1 MDNMRKPPST
11 IFNSLRFKLIT
22 GLMLIML
29 PIVLFLIYTNF
40 YSIQVVRNQVAQ
52 SNSNMIS
59 LYMGLIDKSLADID
73 SYLLKYASEVTG
85 LHVLDRSPEID
96 IDLYK
101 MERIWQ
107 FKQLV
112 NNVTYYEGLDY
123 FFIYSPI
130 NNDLVFAPKQT
141 GSADTDN
148 QSIKDAIVWLIDD
161 GQSAE
166 SFQTG
171 KWSVFRANKKDY
183 LLYIIKVGGLYIG
196 AGVNTQDVTGP
207 LNLLDLGADGRALLV
222 DGNHKPLK
230 DESFFREQGIDLSYT
245 PKSYRL
251 SGFDEGY
258 LVIGEHSGKGDFGL
272 VAVVPDQS
280 ILQKLPYLQRII
292 SLIAAGTV
300 LILLLAF
307 YFMRRV
313 VLRPINRI
321 VLAMRR
327 IKEGHLEMRIAKK
340 PTSNEFELMNEMF
353 NSMVTDIQKLK
364 IDVYEEQL
372 INQKA
377 ELKHLQ
383 LQVNP
388 HFFLNSLNVVYY
400 LAQER
405 KYGLIQELSLSLIR
419 YFRFMFR
426 SHTDHVLVRDELGHT
441 KNYLNIQKI
450 RFPGSLTY
458 AITVPD
464 DLLDCCIPPLIIQS
478 FAENTI
484 KHAVNT
490 DEPTHIEISIERDN
504 RNDEERLHIRI
515 RDTGMGYENEVLE
528 KLRQDIKLTT
538 EEGEH
543 IGIWNA
549 RQRLRLLY
557 GGQAIIGFSNDNGAI
572 VDIFLPIMKG

>member
-1 MDNMRKPPST
+1 MRKPLFT

-29 PIVLFLIYTNF
+29 PIVLFLIYSNF
-40 YSIQVVRNQVAQ
+40 YSIQVVRNQVGQ

-73 SYLLKYASEVTG
+73 SYLLKYASEETG

-107 FKQLV
+107 FKQLE

-141 GSADTDN
+141 GSAGSDN
-148 QSIKDAIVWLIDD
+148 QPIKDAIVSLIVD

-171 KWSVFRANKKDY
+171 RWSVFRVYEKDY
-183 LLYIIKVGGLYIG
+183 LLYFIKVGGLYIG

-245 PKSYRL
+245 SKSYRL

-292 SLIAAGTV
+292 LLIAAGTV

-372 INQKA
+372 ISQKA

-383 LQVNP
+383 LQINP

-458 AITVPD
+458 GITVPD

-484 KHAVNT
+484 KHTVNT
-490 DEPTHIEISIERDN
+490 DEPTHIEISIERDS

-528 KLRQDIKLTT
+528 KLRQEIKLTT

-549 RQRLRLLY
+549 QQRLRLLY
-557 GGQAIIGFSNDNGAI
+557 GGQAIMGFSNDNGAI
-572 VDIFLPIMKG
+572 VDIYLPIMKG

>member
-59 LYMGLIDKSLADID
+59 LYTGLIDKSLADID
-73 SYLLKYASEVTG
+73 NYLLKYASEVTG

-101 MERIWQ
+101 LERIWQ

-141 GSADTDN
+141 GSADADN
-148 QSIKDAIVWLIDD
+148 QPIKDAIVSLIDD

-171 KWSVFRANKKDY
+171 RWSVFRVNKKDY

-484 KHAVNT
+484 KHAINT
-490 DEPTHIEISIERDN
+490 DEPTHIEISIERDS

-515 RDTGMGYENEVLE
+515 RDTGMGYEDEMLE
-528 KLRQDIKLTT
+528 KLRQEIKLTT

-557 GGQAIIGFSNDNGAI
+557 GGQAIIGFSNDNGAV

>member
-1 MDNMRKPPST
+1 MSKPPSS

-22 GLMLIML
+22 GLMLIMV

-52 SNSNMIS
+52 SNNNMIS

-73 SYLLKYASEVTG
+73 SYLLKYASEETG
-85 LHVLDRSPEID
+85 LHILDRSPEID

-107 FKQLV
+107 FQHLV
-112 NNVTYYEGLDY
+112 NNVTYYKGLDY
-123 FFIYSPI
+123 FFIYSPM

-141 GSADTDN
+141 GSAGADN
-148 QSIKDAIVWLIDD
+148 QPIKDAIVSLIDD
-161 GQSAE
+161 GQSADR
-166 SFQTG
+166 FQTG
-171 KWSVFRANKKDY
+171 RWSVFRVYEKDY
-183 LLYIIKVGGLYIG
+183 LLYTIKVGGLYIG
-196 AGVNTQDVTGP
+196 AGVNAQGVTGP
-207 LNLLDLGADGRALLV
+207 LDLLDLGADGRALLV
-222 DGNHKPLK
+222 DGSHEPLK
-230 DESFFREQGIDLSYT
+230 DESFFREHGIDLSYT

-251 SGFDEGY
+251 SGVDNGY
-258 LVIGEHSGKGDFGL
+258 LVIGEHSAKGDFGL

-292 SLIAAGTV
+292 LLIAAGTV

-340 PTSNEFELMNEMF
+340 PTSNEFELMNETF
-353 NSMVTDIQKLK
+353 NSMVSDIQKLK

-383 LQVNP
+383 LQINP

-400 LAQER
+400 LAQEK

-426 SHTDHVLVRDELGHT
+426 SYTDHVLVRDELGHT

-458 AITVPD
+458 AISAPD
-464 DLLDCCIPPLIIQS
+464 DLLDCCIPPLIVQS
-478 FAENTI
+478 FTENTI

-504 RNDEERLHIRI
+504 RNDAERLHIRI
-515 RDTGMGYENEVLE
+515 RDTGAGYENEVLE
-528 KLRQDIKLTT
+528 KLRQEIKLTT

-557 GGQAIIGFSNDNGAI
+557 GDQASIGFSNDNGAI

>member
-1 MDNMRKPPST
+1 MDNMRKPLFT

-107 FKQLV
+107 FQQLV

-123 FFIYSPI
+123 FFIYSPM

-141 GSADTDN
+141 GSADADN
-148 QSIKDAIVWLIDD
+148 QPIKDAIVSLIDN

-171 KWSVFRANKKDY
+171 RWSVFRVNKKDY

-207 LNLLDLGADGRALLV
+207 LNLLDLGVDGRALLV

-245 PKSYRL
+245 SKSYRL

-292 SLIAAGTV
+292 LLIAAGTV

-372 INQKA
+372 ISQKA

-383 LQVNP
+383 LQINP

-426 SHTDHVLVRDELGHT
+426 SPTDHVLVRDELGHT

-458 AITVPD
+458 DITVPD

-490 DEPTHIEISIERDN
+490 DEPTHIEISIERDS

-528 KLRQDIKLTT
+528 KLRHEIKLTT

-549 RQRLRLLY
+549 QQRLRLLY
-557 GGQAIIGFSNDNGAI
+557 GGQAIMGFSNDNGAI

>member
-1 MDNMRKPPST
+1 MRKPVSSL
-11 IFNSLRFKLIT
+11 FNSLRFKLIA
-22 GLMLIML
+22 GLMFVML

-59 LYMGLIDKSLADID
+59 LYMGLIDKSLSDID
-73 SYLLKYASEVTG
+73 NYLLKYASEETG
-85 LHVLDRSPEID
+85 LYILDRSPWID

-112 NNVTYYEGLDY
+112 NNATYYEGLDY
-123 FFIYSPI
+123 FFVYSPL
-130 NNDLVFAPKQT
+130 NQDLVYAPKQT
-141 GSADTDN
+141 GSANFDN
-148 QSIKDAIVWLIDD
+148 QSIQDAIVSLIDD
-161 GQSAE
+161 GHFE
-166 SFQTG
+166 TRR
-171 KWSVFRANKKDY
+171 WSVFRLSDRDY
-183 LLYIIKVGGLYIG
+183 LLYTIKVGGLYIG
-196 AGVNTQDVTGP
+196 AGVNARDVTGP
-207 LNLLDLGADGRALLV
+207 LDLLDLGADGRALLV
-222 DGNHKPLK
+222 DGNHEPLK
-230 DESFFREQGIDLSYT
+230 NESFFRERGIDLSYT
-245 PKSYRL
+245 PNSYRL
-251 SGFDEGY
+251 SGMDDRY
-258 LVIGEHSGKGDFGL
+258 LVIGDHSDKGDFGL
-272 VAVVPDQS
+272 VAVVPDQG

-292 SLIAAGTV
+292 LFIALGSV
-300 LILLLAF
+300 FILLLTF

-327 IKEGHLEMRIAKK
+327 IQEGQLETRIAKK
-340 PTSNEFELMNEMF
+340 PTSNEFELMNETF

-377 ELKHLQ
+377 ELKHMQ
-383 LQVNP
+383 LQINP
-388 HFFLNSLNVVYY
+388 HFFLNSLNIVYY
-400 LAQER
+400 LAQEK

-426 SHTDHVLVRDELGHT
+426 SHTDHVRVQDELGHT
-441 KNYLNIQKI
+441 NNYLNIQKI
-450 RFPGSLTY
+450 RFPRSLTY
-458 AITVPD
+458 TISIPD

-490 DEPTHIEISIERDN
+490 DEPTHIEISIQQVSRD
-504 RNDEERLHIRI
+504 DGDQLHIRI
-515 RDTGMGYENEVLE
+515 RDTGPGYEIEVLE
-528 KLRQDIKLTT
+528 KLRQEINLTT
-538 EEGEH
+538 KEGEH

-557 GGQAIIGFSNDNGAI
+557 GDQATIAFSNDNGAI
-572 VDIFLPIMKG
+572 VNIFMPIMKG